1 MEVWCQYGVGL
12 PTSVTNI
19 YNEEFPDGDPVDFV
33 YADGDD
39 TVDSFSM
46 GLCKGWEGQ
55 QEQPVH
61 VTEYRGLAHLD
72 IVFHEKV
79 LNQIQ
84 EILEGKSDVPKEV
97 DVRFEEKEFTS
108 DASNITKSA
117 GSLNS

>member
-1 MEVWCQYGVGL
+1 MYGVGL
-12 PTSVTNI
+12 PTAVTHI

-46 GLCKGWEGQ
+46 GLCKGWEGR
-55 QEQPVH
+55 QEQRVH

-97 DVRFEEKEFTS
+97 DVRFEEKEFTQNV
-108 DASNITKSA
+108 SNTSNT
-117 GSLNS
+117 LNS